1 MTLKKREFYGKPDPG
16 KFTRRAFATG
26 TLLASAGLAGC
37 SDMLSGGDND
47 TSEETKQP
55 TETMETTETQNQTD
69 STDEQSG
76 DTAMQWDRR
85 PDAEGGRVTAM
96 WLLVEDGSI
105 LAELTIEDQRYR
117 NFQDRFLTLVKD
129 NDWKYEETW
138 NVIGQF
144 DQFGPA
150 MEKATEELGT
160 ADAEMPTTPDMKVS
174 GPVKPVFRGEEG
186 VTQWYRR
193 RDFEGGKEVA
203 IWVLFDGEKPL
214 EMVMAESNQYKHAYD
229 DDLSMSSLV
238 WSITPEESM
247 NRDDDGTL
255 NDDPAKWSNLTP
267 YDDPHTTLTDAKAQ
281 AMDYIEQSE
290 YPVSDGII

>member
-1 MTLKKREFYGKPDPG
+1 MTSKKREFHGKPDPG

-26 TLLASAGLAGC
+26 TVLASAGLAGC
-37 SDMLSGGDND
+37 SNLMGGDDDD
-47 TSEETKQP
+47 TSEETEQ
-55 TETMETTETQNQTD
+55 TTGTNETAETQTD
-69 STDEQSG
+69 STDEQTGS
-76 DTAMQWDRR
+76 TTMNWDRR
-85 PDAEGGRVTAM
+85 PDAEGGRVAAM

-117 NFQDRFLTLVKD
+117 NFQDQFLTLVKD

-144 DQFGPA
+144 NQFSPA
-150 MEKATEELGT
+150 IRKATEELGT
-160 ADAEMPTTPDMKVS
+160 ADAEMPTTPETIALE
-174 GPVKPVFRGEEG
+174 PAKPVFRGEEG

-203 IWVLFDGEKPL
+203 TWVLFDGEKPL

-229 DDLSMSSLV
+229 DSLSMSSLV

-247 NRDDDGTL
+247 NRNDDGTL

-267 YDDPHTTLTDAKAQ
+267 YDDPHTTLTAAKGQ
-281 AMDYIEQSE
+281 AMDYIKQSE